1 MNTLKPTT
9 KKPEEDTKAS
19 DSKAPISQDRAVI
32 LKEVLKKF
40 QKFRK
45 PKNIKSANEYKNSS
59 ALLLCTDIYLRV
71 NILQRIVNLFKPLI

>member
-1 MNTLKPTT
+1 MNMPKPAA

-19 DSKAPISQDRAVI
+19 DSKAPISQDRAVM

-45 PKNIKSANEYKNSS
+45 PRITKKYKK
-59 ALLLCTDIYLRV
+59 R
-71 NILQRIVNLFKPLI
+71 K

>member
-1 MNTLKPTT
+1 MNMPKPAA

-19 DSKAPISQDRAVI
+19 DSKAPISQDRAVM

-45 PKNIKSANEYKNSS
+45 PRITKKYKKRKW
-59 ALLLCTDIYLRV
+59 I
-71 NILQRIVNLFKPLI
+71 

>member
-45 PKNIKSANEYKNSS
+45 PRITKKYKK
-59 ALLLCTDIYLRV
+59 R
-71 NILQRIVNLFKPLI
+71 K